1 MQVHSITCFESDSP
15 AYTEA
20 FHTFLSH
27 TDQKERARAWLDREI
42 TALPRRGMA
51 IDAGAGNGKLTAWV
65 AERFRN
71 VIGIEP
77 NHTLGAE
84 FRAACPESLLIQE
97 KILDAVPAIA
107 ADFVLCSHVF
117 YYLRRETWEMNL
129 LRLMEW
135 LAPGG
140 VLAVAIQNPE
150 TDCMRMIDHFVPGG
164 RFGLQELFVTAE
176 TAPDGPY
183 RVRLD
188 TVPARILA
196 EDLETACRIAEF
208 VLNASPMITPPSWEE
223 MESYVAEHFA
233 RPDGTYEMSC
243 DQDFLRVERD
253 HVDNRR

>member
-1 MQVHSITCFESDSP
+1 MQVQTITRFESDSP
-15 AYTEA
+15 EYTAA

-27 TDQKERARAWLDREI
+27 TDQKEQARAWLDREI
-42 TALPRRGMA
+42 TALTRRGIA

-65 AERFRN
+65 AERFQS

-84 FRAACPESLLIQE
+84 FRVACPESLLIQE
-97 KILDAVPAIA
+97 KIVDAVPEIA

-117 YYLRRETWEMNL
+117 YYLRRESWEMNL

-150 TDCMRMIDHFVPGG
+150 TDCMRMIGHFVPGG
-164 RFGLQELFVTAE
+164 RFGLQELFATAE
-176 TAPDGPY
+176 SAPGGTW

-188 TVPARILA
+188 TVPARILVG
-196 EDLETACRIAEF
+196 DLETACRIAEF
-208 VLNASPMITPPSWEE
+208 VLNASPMINPPAWEE
-223 MESYVAEHFA
+223 IEAYVAAHFA
-233 RPDGTYEMSC
+233 RPDGSFEMSC
-243 DQDFLRVERD
+243 DQDFLRIERD
-253 HVDNRR
+253 QTSA